1 MNKNDKLFLDLMKNP
16 YKTKSVKRIIDNDN
30 LHNELKKKFK
40 NYDITIDNYNIILEK
55 IEIYLKK
62 NTIQNIINNIIL
74 EIENEQFNQTIIQ
87 SITNEENR
95 K

>member
-16 YKTKSVKRIIDNDN
+16 YKTKSVKQVIDNDN

-40 NYDITIDNYNIILEK
+40 NYDIKIDNYNIILEK
-55 IEIYLKK
+55 IEIFLNKT
-62 NTIQNIINNIIL
+62 TIQNIINDIIL

-87 SITNEENR
+87 SITNEETR

>member
-30 LHNELKKKFK
+30 LHNELKKKFR

-55 IEIYLKK
+55 IEIFLKK

>member
-16 YKTKSVKRIIDNDN
+16 YKTKSVKQVIDNDN

-55 IEIYLKK
+55 IEIFLNKT
-62 NTIQNIINNIIL
+62 TIQNIINNIIL

>member
-30 LHNELKKKFK
+30 LHNELKKKFR

>member
-16 YKTKSVKRIIDNDN
+16 YKTKSVKQVIDNDN

-40 NYDITIDNYNIILEK
+40 NYDIKIDNYNIILEK
-55 IEIYLKK
+55 IEIFLNKT
-62 NTIQNIINNIIL
+62 TIQNIINNIIL